1 MISNTIWKNHSQR
14 VEELVSSCPHVQIG
28 GKTVK
33 RPDRYVAHSERDEW
47 GCLWAYPGN
56 GLDGQVVEHPL
67 VSWDKLPAWRPPS
80 ASDRLGAM
88 CKDGEIPSV
97 VKLQHGF
104 LFLRLTYLRGF
115 ENAMVDIAE
124 EDHRLYELRD
134 LVSE

>member
-1 MISNTIWKNHSQR
+1 
-14 VEELVSSCPHVQIG
+14 
-28 GKTVK
+28 
-33 RPDRYVAHSERDEW
+33 
-47 GCLWAYPGN
+47 
-56 GLDGQVVEHPL
+56 
-67 VSWDKLPAWRPPS
+67 
-80 ASDRLGAM
+80 M

-134 LVSE
+134 LVSEYWFNIAEAMLDKGATHLSAGDDLGLQDRLPISPSN